1 MTVPSSRPPRQ
12 SLSRSRRKAEDP
24 DAATIAIA
32 ALSYF
37 ATEPKTMSRFFAL
50 TGLDPS
56 SIRSAASSPAFVAGL
71 LDFVLA
77 DERILLAVAE
87 AQETT
92 PEAIVRARQSLERRG
107 GNDPIDITG
116 GSADDGW
123 PPRPHDDWA

>member
-1 MTVPSSRPPRQ
+1 MPSSRSPRHPAP
-12 SLSRSRRKAEDP
+12 RSRRQADDP
-24 DAATIAIA
+24 DAGTIAIA

-50 TGLDPS
+50 TGLDPTS
-56 SIRSAASSPAFVAGL
+56 LRDAAASPTFVAGL

-92 PEAIVRARQSLERRG
+92 PEAIVRARQALERRP
-107 GNDPIDITG
+107 NEPIDV
-116 GSADDGW
+116 GSKPVGDDGW